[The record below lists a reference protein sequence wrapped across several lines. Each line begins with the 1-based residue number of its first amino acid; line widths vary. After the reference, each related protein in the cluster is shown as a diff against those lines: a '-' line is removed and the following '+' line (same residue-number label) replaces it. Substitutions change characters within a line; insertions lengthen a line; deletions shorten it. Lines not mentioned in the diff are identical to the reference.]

1 MKRRKAW
8 SGIAIILTVIWGVS
22 FFLNRDKTD
31 PAERWLMRQN
41 EENSDNRIIH
51 DRNLEI
57 EILSCTIV
65 EEDDQSA
72 LEAYPVE
79 NFHQMEY
86 PSSNDTYRFFDY
98 EKMNAESEALKD
110 VFEYPEKYTQEE
122 RDRIRKENIDI
133 VEKYTYQ
140 RHPKTRFAFLE
151 CKITSSVAGKQAIA
165 PFVYRRLQYGKKID
179 YDTSN
184 TLVYFDKAMFRDWD
198 VRSYFNWYVFTP
210 GEPLECTLGFALR
223 EDFYLG
229 NDAAYYLGGYP
240 RDPDFE
246 KLPDPKY
253 DSNAVRIDEEFGKK

>member
-8 SGIAIILTVIWGVS
+8 IGIAIMLTVVWGVS

-86 PSSNDTYRFFDY
+86 PSSNDT
-98 EKMNAESEALKD
+98 
-110 VFEYPEKYTQEE
+110 
-122 RDRIRKENIDI
+122 
-133 VEKYTYQ
+133 
-140 RHPKTRFAFLE
+140 
-151 CKITSSVAGKQAIA
+151 
-165 PFVYRRLQYGKKID
+165 
-179 YDTSN
+179 
-184 TLVYFDKAMFRDWD
+184 
-198 VRSYFNWYVFTP
+198 
-210 GEPLECTLGFALR
+210 
-223 EDFYLG
+223 
-229 NDAAYYLGGYP
+229 
-240 RDPDFE
+240 
-246 KLPDPKY
+246 
-253 DSNAVRIDEEFGKK
+253 